1 MRRCAQSSLEYLMMV
16 AFALIVTSVIILYLI
31 SVKGYARQAGKTVST
46 EESKITSKL
55 SSMVSSG

>member
-1 MRRCAQSSLEYLMMV
+1 MMV